1 MSHGKLMYGKDPQF
15 SFAALRMQFTDLINR
30 VRSFCSRI
38 QVVRDWKY
46 NRSQVGISEHSF

>member
-1 MSHGKLMYGKDPQF
+1 MEKSNVWERSPVL
-15 SFAALRMQFTDLINR
+15 AALRMQFTDLRNR

-38 QVVRDWKY
+38 QVVRDWKD